1 MSKKI
6 NYVYK
11 LAKKDEEF
19 IANYNAKSLDTIEF
33 PFFAGNLDK
42 ALIAAI
48 YYGYL
53 LGTKQDETLK
63 LLKHM

>member
-11 LAKKDEEF
+11 LAKKDELFRAQYDAVSSDE
-19 IANYNAKSLDTIEF
+19 IEF
-33 PFFAGNLDK
+33 PFFAGTIHKGIL
-42 ALIAAI
+42 ASI

-53 LGTKQDETLK
+53 IGTNQAETLK
-63 LLKHM
+63 LLRHM